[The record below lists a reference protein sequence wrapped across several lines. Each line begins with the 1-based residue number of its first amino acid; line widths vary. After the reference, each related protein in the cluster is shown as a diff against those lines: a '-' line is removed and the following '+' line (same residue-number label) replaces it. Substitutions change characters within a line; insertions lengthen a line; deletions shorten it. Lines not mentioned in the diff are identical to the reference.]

1 MAHEQFA
8 IPAAVPAVAPVI
20 SEKDVTVDTES
31 DADYV
36 LVKGEDFSFKLNKS
50 TGAMSNYVFKGEE
63 IIEEGP
69 VPDFWRAAIDNDKS
83 MDSTWKSANK
93 NITLN
98 EDGLTVSAA
107 EDGRMVVTTELTL
120 NNAKGAKETV
130 VYTIDGSGAVTV
142 KMTLDATG
150 TGMGQLLKV
159 GSTMTLPAGYEDIT
173 WYGNGPSEGY
183 IDRCTYAMTGVYTS
197 TATDSFY
204 PFLKTQTTGDYNGV
218 KWMALTGENKPYG
231 VLVAGKQDL
240 EAGALHFTADELD
253 AANHPY
259 ELKGPNEETYFHV
272 DLISRGLGGA
282 SCGPDTFGAVYSPE
296 R

>member
-1 MAHEQFA
+1 MNGFPREPGLRAGMSVPRKPFPIWLYRRGAVSYTHLNINFLLKDDCWWADAGHEVAHEQFA

-107 EDGRMVVTTELTL
+107 
-120 NNAKGAKETV
+120 
-130 VYTIDGSGAVTV
+130 
-142 KMTLDATG
+142 
-150 TGMGQLLKV
+150 
-159 GSTMTLPAGYEDIT
+159 
-173 WYGNGPSEGY
+173 
-183 IDRCTYAMTGVYTS
+183 
-197 TATDSFY
+197 
-204 PFLKTQTTGDYNGV
+204 
-218 KWMALTGENKPYG
+218 
-231 VLVAGKQDL
+231 
-240 EAGALHFTADELD
+240 
-253 AANHPY
+253 
-259 ELKGPNEETYFHV
+259 
-272 DLISRGLGGA
+272 
-282 SCGPDTFGAVYSPE
+282 
-296 R
+296 